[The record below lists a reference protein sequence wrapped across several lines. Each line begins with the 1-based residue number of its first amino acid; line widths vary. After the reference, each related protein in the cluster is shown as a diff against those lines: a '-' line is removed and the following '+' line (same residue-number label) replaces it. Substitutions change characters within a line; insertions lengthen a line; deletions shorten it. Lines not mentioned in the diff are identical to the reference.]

1 MVFKIYYCDSS
12 DTADAVERNF
22 RKAGFRTIVYDQSGC
37 AAFDIIPDE
46 QDYTKTRI
54 VINDSYGN
62 EIFNESFRFRR
73 NYLVIFEDNTVITLR
88 RDFHPGEH
96 TARNREK
103 MDTFINALREKIK
116 PSTDIIIQ
124 DDDEVYVV

>member
-1 MVFKIYYCDSS
+1 MVFKIYRCDSS

-22 RKAGFRTIVYDQSGC
+22 RKVGFRTIAYDQSGC

-62 EIFNESFRFRR
+62 EILNESFRFRR
-73 NYLVIFEDNTVITLR
+73 NYLVIFEDNTVIALR

-96 TARNREK
+96 AARNREK
-103 MDTFINALREKIK
+103 LDTFINALREKIK
-116 PSTDIIIQ
+116 PSTDIIVQ
-124 DDDEVYVV
+124 DDDEVFAV